1 MEIPH
6 ESVDEYYTSRY
17 RTIYTT
23 RELNIPGLRMFGKH
37 TMNQAC
43 APLSPHFH
51 RDAWEFTF
59 VSDGTLTFQAGGT
72 DYELSG
78 YDIFMTR
85 PNEVHSTNLL
95 PLSAGE
101 IYWFQLEDAGAE
113 RLLFLDR
120 EAKEDLLSGLS
131 RLREHAF
138 RPGGPRLLQ
147 QVRRAFE
154 LAEGRQHYRAAAS
167 LLLVLYEIMALSRN
181 DLRSLSSDMERILL
195 YIRENITSEL
205 PLEELASICG
215 LSLSQFKQKFK
226 AQMGISPRHYI
237 NYRKIQLSKQML
249 AEHRAV
255 TDIAMDLGFGSSSY
269 FTVVFRR
276 FNACTPSEYLKQQR
290 PE

>member
-101 IYWFQLEDAGAE
+101 IYWFQLEDTGAE

-181 DLRSLSSDMERILL
+181 DLRSLSPDMERILL

-226 AQMGISPRHYI
+226 AQVGISPRHYI